1 MPRKSSGSVR
11 VFYPRLSREEVL
23 ERLRRR
29 LPELAGRLPLRKAV
43 LFGSYARGN
52 FTVASDID
60 LLLIYKGTH
69 RGDAY
74 SLARRLLAIPG
85 LEVHA
90 YSEEEYR
97 RLGETVRRMEK
108 DGIVVYG
115 GKEER

>member
-1 MPRKSSGSVR
+1 
-11 VFYPRLSREEVL
+11 
-23 ERLRRR
+23 LRRR